1 MEYKTFSI
9 SENHYLLQI
18 GYFDTQVTIW
28 NMVIICMDFS
38 GVRND
43 GIGWNNYPKSIVIEE
58 VTLGEYQYLIITV
71 QCMKI

>member
-9 SENHYLLQI
+9 SKLLQI

-38 GVRND
+38 GVHDD
-43 GIGWNNYPKSIVIEE
+43 GIVG
-58 VTLGEYQYLIITV
+58 TIILNEL
-71 QCMKI
+71 

>member
-9 SENHYLLQI
+9 SENQYLLEL

-38 GVRND
+38 GMLND
-43 GIGWNNYPKSIVIEE
+43 GIGWNNYSK
-58 VTLGEYQYLIITV
+58 
-71 QCMKI
+71 

>member
-9 SENHYLLQI
+9 SENHYLLEL

-38 GVRND
+38 GVHND
-43 GIGWNNYPKSIVIEE
+43 GIVGTIILNECNP
-58 VTLGEYQYLIITV
+58 GGYQYLMIIV
-71 QCMKI
+71 QCMDIKI

>member
-38 GVRND
+38 GVHND
-43 GIGWNNYPKSIVIEE
+43 GIVGIIILNE
-58 VTLGEYQYLIITV
+58 LGLR
-71 QCMKI
+71 K